1 MNNLANTASKEAK
14 KQGLAYWDYME
25 KKHPGCVQHFI
36 WGIKKET
43 RKQKRERMSGLENM
57 LDRNNIPGMK
67 MLSHMRG
74 LTGRNNVFK

>member
-1 MNNLANTASKEAK
+1 MNNLANAASQEAK

-43 RKQKRERMSGLENM
+43 CKQKRERSGLENM
-57 LDRNNIPGMK
+57 LDRSNLPGMK

-74 LTGRNNVFK
+74 LTGKNNVFK

>member
-25 KKHPGCVQHFI
+25 KKHPGCVQYFI
-36 WGIKKET
+36 WGIEKET
-43 RKQKRERMSGLENM
+43 CKQKRERSGLVDM
-57 LDRNNIPGMK
+57 LDRSNLPGRK
-67 MLSHMRG
+67 ILSHMRG